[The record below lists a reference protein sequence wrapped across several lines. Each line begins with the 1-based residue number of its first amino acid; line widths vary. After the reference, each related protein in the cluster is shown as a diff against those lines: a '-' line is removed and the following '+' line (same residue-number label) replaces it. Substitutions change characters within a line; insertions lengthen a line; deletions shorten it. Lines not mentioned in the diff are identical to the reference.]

1 MKHLVL
7 PGVVPAEAMLGS
19 QNQTRVPNKTKRDM
33 APQTSETAELQTQA
47 YEALKSAGLPIQQQN
62 FPEKYHHE
70 ALLRACPSI
79 PTPRGQPLWHI
90 QKALSSSYTAGS
102 FEAFQAQL
110 AGALI
115 HLMFLYPAT
124 CLKALHSP
132 EARPIFQ
139 MAAGFD
145 WDEHVRKLQTAA
157 CQPAESTSDEEL

>member
-1 MKHLVL
+1 
-7 PGVVPAEAMLGS
+7 MLGS

-102 FEAFQAQL
+102 FEA
-110 AGALI
+110 
-115 HLMFLYPAT
+115 
-124 CLKALHSP
+124 LHSP
-132 EARPIFQ
+132 EARPIFE